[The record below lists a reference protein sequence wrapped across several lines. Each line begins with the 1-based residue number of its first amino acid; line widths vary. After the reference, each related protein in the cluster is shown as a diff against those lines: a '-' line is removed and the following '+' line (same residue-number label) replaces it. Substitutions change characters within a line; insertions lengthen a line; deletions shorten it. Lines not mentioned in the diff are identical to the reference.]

1 MARWVRRR
9 RPRLNRQQPP
19 LKGKTHPPIPSSI
32 ILIAQCKVPFIVQ
45 VHITHNSEANL
56 LTSLPE
62 KPLPRLTQP
71 FSHGLVNLL
80 KSLPEELS

>member
-1 MARWVRRR
+1 VVLSLAAMAES
-9 RPRLNRQQPP
+9 PTATIAGETPP
-19 LKGKTHPPIPSSI
+19 ASIPSSI
-32 ILIAQCKVPFIVQ
+32 ILITQSKVPFIVQ
-45 VHITHNSEANL
+45 VHITNNSEANL
-56 LTSLPE
+56 LTSLLE

>member
-1 MARWVRRR
+1 MVLSLAAMAES
-9 RPRLNRQQPP
+9 PTATIAGENPP
-19 LKGKTHPPIPSSI
+19 ASIPSSI
-32 ILIAQCKVPFIVQ
+32 ILITQSKVPFIVQ
-45 VHITHNSEANL
+45 VHITNNSEANL

-62 KPLPRLTQP
+62 KPLPRLTQL